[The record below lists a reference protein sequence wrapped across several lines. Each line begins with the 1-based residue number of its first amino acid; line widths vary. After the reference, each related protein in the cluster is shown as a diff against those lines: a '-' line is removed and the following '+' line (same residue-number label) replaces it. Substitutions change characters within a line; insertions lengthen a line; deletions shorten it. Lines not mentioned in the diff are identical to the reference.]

1 MNNSLITKFSTFFLS
16 LLFML
21 IIVSFLFGDYKNFSS
36 ASPQDVASVDGISIT
51 QREYQMRLA
60 QQVEFFS
67 QMMGGQMTQQ
77 QMAQMGIKD
86 TVLGG
91 LVQQKLLLNAGMK
104 MGLTLSE
111 AELKEEIKK
120 LPYFQTSG
128 KFDVNKYR
136 GLLQANNYTPTQ
148 FEEMIGHDM
157 TTRKMDQM
165 LNTMIV
171 SDKLAKD
178 ILTFKT
184 NIVKTDSVRVE
195 RQDLV
200 SQVSVTS
207 SEAKEFAADEKNA
220 RLLEDMYKEN
230 FAKYN
235 KEEEVKARHIL
246 FRAEKPEDEKAALAK
261 AEKARS
267 QLTAK
272 NFTEKAKQLTEDDSG
287 KSNGGD
293 LGWFTKERMVPEF
306 SKAAFEGKIGD
317 VVGPI
322 KTNFGYHYLLIEGKK
337 GAQKQTL
344 DQVKVELA
352 TSALQKRKVQELDQL
367 MNSTKAKLED
377 MLAKGDSKGIEA
389 LKKSLK
395 LTYLPNTEV
404 NQYDLSV
411 GPNSLTPTEGTRLFT
426 TTPGTVIDLST
437 PGALFLV
444 KVGQKVNADAQA
456 KVAEQLKTETQV
468 QSQQLSKK
476 FREELLKELNAKAKV
491 VTNPA
496 LM

>member
-1 MNNSLITKFSTFFLS
+1 MNNTLITKFSTFFLS
-16 LLFML
+16 LLFLL

-36 ASPQDVASVDGISIT
+36 ASPQDVASVDGLSIT

-91 LVQQKLLLNAGMK
+91 LVQQKLILNAGMK

-136 GLLQANNYTPTQ
+136 GLLQANNYTPAQ

-171 SDKLAKD
+171 SDSLAKD
-178 ILTFKT
+178 ILQFKT
-184 NIVKTDSVRVE
+184 NIVKTDSVKVE

-200 SQVSVTS
+200 SQVNVTPA
-207 SEAKEFAADEKNA
+207 EAKEFANDEKNA

-246 FRAEKPEDEKAALAK
+246 FRAEKPEDEKAALTK
-261 AEKARS
+261 AEKAKG

-272 NFTEKAKQLTEDDSG
+272 NFADKAKQLTEDQSG

-352 TSALQKRKVQELDQL
+352 TNALQKRKVQELDQL

-377 MLAKGDSKGIEA
+377 MLAKNDTKGIEA
-389 LKKSLK
+389 LKII
-395 LTYLPNTEV
+395 EV
-404 NQYDLSV
+404 NLS
-411 GPNSLTPTEGTRLFT
+411 S
-426 TTPGTVIDLST
+426 
-437 PGALFLV
+437 
-444 KVGQKVNADAQA
+444 
-456 KVAEQLKTETQV
+456 
-468 QSQQLSKK
+468 
-476 FREELLKELNAKAKV
+476 
-491 VTNPA
+491 
-496 LM
+496 

>member
-1 MNNSLITKFSTFFLS
+1 MNNTLITKFSTFFLS
-16 LLFML
+16 LLFLL

-36 ASPQDVASVDGISIT
+36 ASPQDVASVDGLSIT

-91 LVQQKLLLNAGMK
+91 LVQQKLILNAGMK

-136 GLLQANNYTPTQ
+136 GLLQANNYTPAQ

-171 SDKLAKD
+171 SDSLAKD
-178 ILTFKT
+178 ILEFKT
-184 NIVKTDSVRVE
+184 NIVKTDSVKVE

-200 SQVSVTS
+200 SLVNVTPA
-207 SEAKEFAADEKNA
+207 EAKEFANDEKNA

-261 AEKARS
+261 AEKAKG

-272 NFTEKAKQLTEDDSG
+272 NFADKAKQLTEDQSG

-377 MLAKGDSKGIEA
+377 MLAKNDTKGIEA
-389 LKKSLK
+389 LKKTLK
-395 LTYLPNTEV
+395 LTYLPNAEV

-411 GPNSLTPTEGTRLFT
+411 GPNSLTPTEGSRLFA
-426 TTPGTVIDLST
+426 TTPGTVIDLSS
-437 PGALFLV
+437 PGALFLI
-444 KVGQKVNADAQA
+444 KVGQKVNGDAEA
-456 KVAEQLKTETQV
+456 KVAQQLKTETQA
-468 QSQQLSKK
+468 QAQQLSKK